1 MKSTIRM
8 IAGLIA
14 VLGTSI
20 VAAQDIK
27 VGVTLSAT
35 GPAASLGI
43 PERNTFPLLPQTIGG
58 KKVSYIVLD
67 DASDTTTAVRNSRKL
82 ISEDKV
88 DVLVGSTVTPN
99 SLAMIDV
106 AAESETPMISMA
118 ASSRIVDPVDAK
130 RRWVFKTPQNDQQM
144 ALVILGHMLASG
156 HQDSRLHRICR
167 RLRRRLVDAVFE
179 SRRGA
184 RSEDRRQRA
193 LSARRYIRHW
203 AGAEAGQRQ
212 ARRDFDR
219 RLGHAGRT
227 AAEDA
232 EGARLRRQDLSDARR
247 GQQ

>member
-1 MKSTIRM
+1 MKSIRLVV
-8 IAGLIA
+8 ALAA
-14 VLGTSI
+14 VLGVSI
-20 VAAQDIK
+20 AAAQDIK

-67 DASDTTTAVRNSRKL
+67 DASDTTTAVRNARKL

-118 ASSRIVDPVDAK
+118 ASSRIVEPVDAK

-144 ALVILGHMLASG
+144 ALVILGHMLAQG
-156 HQDSRLHRICR
+156 IKTVGFIGFADAYGEGWWN
-167 RLRRRLVDAVFE
+167 AVFE
-179 SRRGA
+179 SCRDT

-193 LSARRYIRHW
+193 LSARRYVRHR

-212 ARRDFDR
+212 AGRDSDCGLR
-219 RLGHAGRT
+219 HTGCV